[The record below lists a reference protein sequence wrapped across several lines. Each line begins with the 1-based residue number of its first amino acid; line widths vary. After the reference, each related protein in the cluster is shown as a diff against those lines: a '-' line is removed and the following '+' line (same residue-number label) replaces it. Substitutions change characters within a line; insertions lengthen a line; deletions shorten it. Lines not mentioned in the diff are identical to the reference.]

1 VSYAELITEDI
12 RLVILRALEEDA
24 GYDLNESV
32 LQSVLQ
38 ALGHSVSRDRVRVE
52 LAWLSEQGMVQVKD
66 VVGVQVA
73 TLTARGADVATGQAT
88 VPGVKRPRPRG

>member
-1 VSYAELITEDI
+1 MSFAEQITEDI

-38 ALGHSVSRDRVRVE
+38 ELGHTVSRDRVRVE
-52 LAWLSEQGMVQVKD
+52 LAWLKEQGLIQLKD

-73 TLTARGADVATGQAT
+73 KLTARGADVATGRAT